1 MGGRASCS
9 NGIIRML
16 AAPSRSCQNRRVS
29 AGPALQ
35 LVDRML
41 EGDRVALARLL
52 TLVENRGAELPAVMA
67 RIHPRT
73 SGAQV
78 IGITGPPGA
87 GKSTLTDRIT
97 ARLRAAGKR
106 VGIVAVDPSSPF
118 SGGAVLGDRIR
129 MQAHFLDPGVFIR
142 SLASRGSHGGVA
154 RATRDVIRLMAA
166 FGMDAILVETVGVGQ
181 TELDVMRLADTTVV
195 VLVPEAG
202 DAVQVMKAGLLEI
215 ADVFL
220 VNKADREGAERLH
233 AELVQMLQLRP
244 PAAWTVPV
252 LLTQAASD
260 VGIDEVM
267 EALAKRQA
275 WLAADDGRI
284 ERERTRREQ
293 ELIDILDEEVA
304 RRVHRNLDGAGLIEK
319 VRAGTMDPY
328 TAALAILDDAAAVGR
343 LTRR

>member
-1 MGGRASCS
+1 
-9 NGIIRML
+9 
-16 AAPSRSCQNRRVS
+16 VS

-35 LVDRML
+35 LVERML
-41 EGDRVALARLL
+41 EGDRVALARLM
-52 TLVENRGAELPAVMA
+52 TLVENRSPELPEVMA
-67 RIHPRT
+67 RIHPRA
-73 SGAQV
+73 GAAQV

-87 GKSTLTDRIT
+87 GKSTLTDRMT

-142 SLASRGSHGGVA
+142 SLASRGSRGGVA

-181 TELDVMRLADTTVV
+181 TELDVMRLADTTIV

-244 PAAWTVPV
+244 PSAWTVPV
-252 LLTQAASD
+252 LLTQAATD
-260 VGIDEVM
+260 RGTDELM
-267 EALAKRQA
+267 DALAKRQA
-275 WLAADDGRI
+275 WLAADEGRA
-284 ERERTRREQ
+284 ERERARREQ
-293 ELIDILDEEVA
+293 ELIDVLEEEVA
-304 RRVHRNLDGAGLIEK
+304 RRVHRNLEAGASDGRAGLIEK

-328 TAALAILDDAAAVGR
+328 TAALTILDDAAAVDR

>member
-1 MGGRASCS
+1 M
-9 NGIIRML
+9 
-16 AAPSRSCQNRRVS
+16 
-29 AGPALQ
+29 Q
-35 LVDRML
+35 LVERML
-41 EGDRVALARLL
+41 EGDRVALARLM
-52 TLVENRGAELPAVMA
+52 TLVENRAPELPQVMA
-67 RIHPRT
+67 RIHQRA
-73 SGAQV
+73 GAAQV

-97 ARLRAAGKR
+97 TRLRAAGKR

-129 MQAHFLDPGVFIR
+129 MQGHFLDTGVFIR
-142 SLASRGSHGGVA
+142 SLASRGSRGGVA

-233 AELVQMLQLRP
+233 AELRQMLQLRP
-244 PAAWTVPV
+244 PAAWAVPV
-252 LLTQAASD
+252 LLTQAATD
-260 VGIDEVM
+260 VGTDEVM

-275 WLAADDGRI
+275 WLAADEGRRE
-284 ERERTRREQ
+284 ERERVRREQ
-293 ELIDILDEEVA
+293 ELIDVLDEEVA
-304 RRVHRNLDGAGLIEK
+304 RRVHRNLEAGASDGRAGLINK
-319 VRAGTMDPY
+319 VRDGTIDPY
-328 TAALAILDDAAAVGR
+328 TAALTILDDAAAVDR